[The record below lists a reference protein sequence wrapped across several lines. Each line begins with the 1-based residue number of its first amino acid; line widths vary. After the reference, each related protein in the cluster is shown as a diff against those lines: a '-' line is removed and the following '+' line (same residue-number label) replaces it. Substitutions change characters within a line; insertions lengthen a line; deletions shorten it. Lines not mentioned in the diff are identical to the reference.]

1 MKSKQQIIREYF
13 QAEASTFQLG
23 LKADQAL
30 ADGDW
35 HLFFTLITPLA
46 ICEEGLRFA
55 GQELFN

>member
-1 MKSKQQIIREYF
+1 MKTYNQIVRDYW
-13 QAEASTFQLG
+13 QAQASTFQLG